1 MDLQHAGKS
10 VVVTATGRGIGPAAA
25 EATGGPVGRW
35 GTPQEFA
42 DLIDGGM
49 ERVL

>member
-1 MDLQHAGKS
+1 MDVQHAGKS
-10 VVVTATGRGIGPAAA
+10 VVA

-35 GTPQEFA
+35 GTPQEA
-42 DLIDGGM
+42 AGLIDGGM